1 MIKKN
6 YLYPLLLSLITN
18 ILILALPS
26 YLNISGEWQSEL
38 SKTEKQRPLKIFNI
52 MKSIGKKSGKK
63 GHVLSP
69 KKKTVKTQKKRKKL
83 NTKNLQFNSL
93 QELDLDKFK
102 NKTLTKKV
110 SPSLFKLKKKGS
122 GPALSLN
129 NEKIKNFIKSSPLN
143 SDPLDQLKAF
153 DDTDVFFDL
162 QVPKGVA
169 EDQLNKAELVF
180 YSFRKRTA
188 LAYVNSFRKELNSF
202 ERKNPHL
209 TFPMTNF
216 EETISGTITYDK
228 NGDILTIQSRK
239 WTQIS
244 KLQEFF
250 MDVLKNMS
258 SLPNPPVE
266 LISGDEK
273 FVINFVFTVNPN
285 YQ

>member
-6 YLYPLLLSLITN
+6 YLYPILLSLIVN
-18 ILILALPS
+18 ILILTVPS
-26 YLNISGEWQSEL
+26 YLNISGKWMPNV
-38 SKTEKQRPLKIFNI
+38 SKTEKRSPLKIQNI
-52 MKSIGKKSGKK
+52 RSIGKKSGKK
-63 GHVLSP
+63 DHVLLP
-69 KKKTVKTQKKRKKL
+69 KKKISKAQKKRKKI

-93 QELDLDKFK
+93 QELDFEKFK
-102 NKTLTKKV
+102 KKTVGKKAR
-110 SPSLFKLKKKGS
+110 PSLFKLKRKNS
-122 GPALSLN
+122 GPSLSLN

-153 DDTDVFFDL
+153 DDTNVFFDL

-188 LAYVNSFRKELNSF
+188 IAYVNSFRKELNSF

-209 TFPMTNF
+209 NFPMTNF
-216 EETISGTITYDK
+216 EETVSGTITYDK
-228 NGDILTIQSRK
+228 NGDILTIQSKK
-239 WTQIS
+239 WTQIT
-244 KLQEFF
+244 KLQDFF

-266 LISGDEK
+266 LISEDEK